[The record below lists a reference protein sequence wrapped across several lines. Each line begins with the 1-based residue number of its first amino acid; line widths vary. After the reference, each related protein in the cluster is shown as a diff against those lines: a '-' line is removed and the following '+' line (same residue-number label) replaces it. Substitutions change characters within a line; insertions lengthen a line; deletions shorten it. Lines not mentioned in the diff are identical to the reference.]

1 VGLARATALLALL
14 ALALAG
20 CGSGSSS
27 TSSVAGAA
35 GPVTTSTTRAAS
47 STTASTTAVHHRAHK
62 HKRAATT
69 TTATSTTSTTATSS
83 TATSTDAAG
92 TATGVVQA
100 NPNPTPAGTAAAPAG
115 LAQTVGY
122 GTYELCQGSCSGSV
136 PAALRRALK
145 LPGSCASSAAAGPV
159 RPVGATQLT
168 VQPFIGSSWLA
179 GRVTWSA
186 AGSYTG
192 PVLIRGRELGGS
204 GAVGFG
210 EGRTPYDELQLL
222 TSGQGAPSVPGGGR
236 SWLSYTRVRSPG
248 CYAYQVDGTS
258 FSSVIAFRVVR

>member
-1 VGLARATALLALL
+1 MIARVARATALIAM
-14 ALALAG
+14 LALAG
-20 CGSGSSS
+20 CGSSSS
-27 TSSVAGAA
+27 SSSVAGAA
-35 GPVTTSTTRAAS
+35 GQTTTSTRTTRSAS
-47 STTASTTAVHHRAHK
+47 STTAGTTSVHHRARK
-62 HKRAATT
+62 PKRAATT
-69 TTATSTTSTTATSS
+69 TSSTTTATSS
-83 TATSTDAAG
+83 TTTSSTGAG
-92 TATGVVQA
+92 TGTGVVQA

-115 LAQTVGY
+115 LAQAVGY

-136 PAALRRALK
+136 PAALRRPLK
-145 LPGSCASSAAAGPV
+145 LPGSCSSSAAGGPV
-159 RPVGATQLT
+159 RPAGATQLT
-168 VQPFIGSSWLA
+168 AEPFIGSSWLA

-222 TSGQGAPSVPGGGR
+222 QSGQGAPSVPGGGR

-258 FSSVIAFRVVR
+258 FSTVIAFRVVR